1 MAIRPVDIRRKEF
14 KSGLRGYD
22 ANQVDDFLDEV
33 ADEFERTFAENQRM
47 LEEMTSLRERLQQF
61 EELEASIQEALVQ
74 AQQVARDLRRNAGKE
89 AELIVREAKEQSHRI
104 LADSSGRV
112 ERVQESYEVLRKA
125 KQDFSNDF
133 RHLLKSYL
141 AVMDNADV
149 ASAKEIEASLRER
162 LDLESVA
169 TARQAAETRGLDET
183 RGLQAESEE
192 PAREEHGLEERV
204 EERGLEERVE
214 ERVFEGHAREER
226 GGEERR
232 ETTAA
237 GPLAEDEESSVE
249 AQRIETSTTP
259 SGGATGASR
268 ERGPQPEAE
277 EPEVDPSSVE
287 SPAGQQSASDEA
299 ATAAPGSDIVE
310 EVEREEAMPAGDNRA
325 ADEFFEEG
333 RPQQPAEEP
342 EERRIF
348 RASRFLRRRG

>member
-33 ADEFERTFAENQRM
+33 ADEFERIFAENQRM

-204 EERGLEERVE
+204 EER
-214 ERVFEGHAREER
+214 VFEGHAREER

-249 AQRIETSTTP
+249 DQRIETAATP

-268 ERGPQPEAE
+268 EREPQPEAE
-277 EPEVDPSSVE
+277 EPEVDPASVE
-287 SPAGQQSASDEA
+287 SPAGQQGASDEA
-299 ATAAPGSDIVE
+299 ATVAPGSDIVE
-310 EVEREEAMPAGDNRA
+310 EVEREEAMPAGENRA

-333 RPQQPAEEP
+333 RRQQPVEEP

>member
-1 MAIRPVDIRRKEF
+1 MPIRPVDIRRKEF
-14 KSGLRGYD
+14 KNGFRGYD

-47 LEEMTSLRERLQQF
+47 SEEITTLQERLQQF
-61 EELEASIQEALVQ
+61 EELESSIREALVH
-74 AQQVARDLRRNAGKE
+74 AQQTARDLRRNAGKE

-104 LADSSGRV
+104 LADSSSRI

-141 AVMDNADV
+141 AVMDNTDV
-149 ASAKEIEASLRER
+149 ASAKEIESSLRER

-169 TARQAAETRGLDET
+169 TARQAAETRGLDEAWS
-183 RGLQAESEE
+183 LEDEI
-192 PAREEHGLEERV
+192 EEHER
-204 EERGLEERVE
+204 E

-232 ETTAA
+232 EATAA
-237 GPLAEDEESSVE
+237 GPLAEDEESGVE
-249 AQRIETSTTP
+249 SQRIETAAAP
-259 SGGATGASR
+259 SGEVTAASR

-277 EPEVDPSSVE
+277 EPEVDPASVE
-287 SPAGQQSASDEA
+287 SPAAQQSSSDEA
-299 ATAAPGSDIVE
+299 GTAASGSDIVE
-310 EVEREEAMPAGDNRA
+310 EVEREEAMPAGENRA

-333 RPQQPAEEP
+333 RVQQPPEEP
-342 EERRIF
+342 GARRIF
-348 RASRFLRRRG
+348 RASRFLRRRGC

>member
-47 LEEMTSLRERLQQF
+47 LEEITSLRERLQQF

-169 TARQAAETRGLDET
+169 TARQAAETRGLHEAW
-183 RGLQAESEE
+183 GLEDESEE
-192 PAREEHGLEERV
+192 HER
-204 EERGLEERVE
+204 EERVE

-249 AQRIETSTTP
+249 DQRIETAAAP
-259 SGGATGASR
+259 SGEVTAASR

-277 EPEVDPSSVE
+277 EPEVDPASVE
-287 SPAGQQSASDEA
+287 SPAAQQSASDEA
-299 ATAAPGSDIVE
+299 GTAASGSDIVE
-310 EVEREEAMPAGDNRA
+310 EVEREEAMPAGENRA

-333 RPQQPAEEP
+333 RVQQPPEEP
-342 EERRIF
+342 EARRIF